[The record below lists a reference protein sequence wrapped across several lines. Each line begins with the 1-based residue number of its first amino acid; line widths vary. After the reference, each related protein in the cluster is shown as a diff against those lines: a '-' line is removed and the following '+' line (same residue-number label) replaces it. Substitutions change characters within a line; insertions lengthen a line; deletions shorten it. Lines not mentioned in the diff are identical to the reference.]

1 MHTQFIQAITLAQ
14 DAAPAAPGASGD
26 AGLSIWS
33 LFAQSFDLFT
43 ILLVLGSITAVAIIV
58 RSCFTLRAGVVLPD
72 DVSAAVQRA
81 VNERRWADLQ
91 QFVNEDDSFVSRVL
105 RESLPKLRLNPLG
118 IHESTEMAADHETAR
133 RFKEVEW
140 LGVIG
145 NLGPLLGLVGTV
157 WGMIIAFTAI
167 GETGGQAAAAQLSTG
182 ISKALFHTFLG
193 LMLAIPAL
201 LAYGMFRE
209 KLDRLCSRGTMIAT
223 DVMDQ
228 IAAIAMQTPGAMTQQ
243 PAPQQ
248 QQQQQQRAQ
257 PAQAQSAPG
266 APGAPGARGA

>member
-1 MHTQFIQAITLAQ
+1 MRTADTLSPDPFPPFRIGASPLQSPLIPTFTLAQ
-14 DAAPAAPGASGD
+14 DAAEAEST
-26 AGLSIWS
+26 SIWA

-43 ILLVLGSITAVAIIV
+43 ILIVVGSVVAVAIIV
-58 RSCFTLRAGVVLPD
+58 RSFITLRPSVVLPEE
-72 DVSAAVQRA
+72 VSETVQRA

-91 QFVNEDDSFVSRVL
+91 QFVNEDESFVSRVL
-105 RESLPKLRLNPLG
+105 RESLPKLRANPLG
-118 IHESTEMAADHETAR
+118 IHEATEMAADHETAR

-193 LMLAIPAL
+193 LLLAIPAL
-201 LAYGMFRE
+201 LAYGLFRE
-209 KLDRLCSRGTMIAT
+209 RLDRLCARGTMLST
-223 DVMDQ
+223 DIMDQ
-228 IAAIAMQTPGAMTQQ
+228 IAVLAMQTPAGVNA
-243 PAPQQ
+243 QQ
-248 QQQQQQRAQ
+248 QQQQAAR
-257 PAQAQSAPG
+257 PASTSTAAG
-266 APGAPGARGA
+266 N

>member
-1 MHTQFIQAITLAQ
+1 VRRAAVRYRPRAPARARSPFPGAPSLTTPFTLAQ
-14 DAAPAAPGASGD
+14 DAASTEGA
-26 AGLSIWS
+26 SIWS

-43 ILLVLGSITAVAIIV
+43 VLIVLGSVAAMAIIV
-58 RSCFTLRAGVVLPD
+58 RSLITLRASVVLPD
-72 DVSAAVQRA
+72 DAVHTVQRA
-81 VNERRWADLQ
+81 VDERRWADLQ

-105 RESLPKLRLNPLG
+105 RESLPKLRANPLG
-118 IHESTEMAADHETAR
+118 IHEATEMAADTETAR

-209 KLDRLCSRGTMIAT
+209 KLDRLCARGTMLAT

-228 IAAIAMQTPGAMTQQ
+228 IAAIALQSPGSSLPQQ
-243 PAPQQ
+243 PA
-248 QQQQQQRAQ
+248 QQRPQ
-257 PAQAQSAPG
+257 PSSTG
-266 APGAPGARGA
+266 IGG

>member
-1 MHTQFIQAITLAQ
+1 MQFPLLNAFTLAQ
-14 DAAPAAPGASGD
+14 DAAPGAAAPGASGGD
-26 AGLSIWS
+26 QGTSIWS

-43 ILLVLGSITAVAIIV
+43 ILIVLGSIVAVAIIV
-58 RSCFTLRAGVVLPD
+58 RSLITLRASVVLPSD
-72 DVSAAVQRA
+72 ATEVIQRA

-118 IHESTEMAADHETAR
+118 IHEATEMAADNETAR

-167 GETGGQAAAAQLSTG
+167 GETGGQAAAAQLSAG

-201 LAYGMFRE
+201 LAYGLFRE
-209 KLDRLCSRGTMIAT
+209 KLDRLCARGTMLST

-228 IAAIAMQTPGAMTQQ
+228 IASLAMQSPGAMNQ
-243 PAPQQ
+243 PQQ
-248 QQQQQQRAQ
+248 APRAQQ
-257 PAQAQSAPG
+257 PAQAG
-266 APGAPGARGA
+266 AGSN